1 MNYSNI
7 SDYLFKVQSQ
17 GRYSL
22 TLDELRKNIDSS
34 DKALLQNLHR
44 LKSKNQLAQIRKEF
58 YVIIPPQYS
67 HRGTLPAILFLDD
80 MMKYLKREYYLGLYS
95 AAALHGAGHQQ
106 PMESQVM
113 IHKPALRAIK
123 NKKQAITF
131 VTRKNWK
138 SGWIDL
144 KKTESGYINVS
155 SPELTA
161 IDLVH
166 HHKKIGGLNRIIPI
180 LEDLSESM
188 KVYKLSGIANGS
200 TLPAIQRLGYM
211 LEQLGE
217 EKLSNALA
225 KTIKKKKANIVSL
238 SLSYKSKEGRLNK
251 KWNLII
257 NAELDI

>member
-1 MNYSNI
+1 VNYSNI

-22 TLDELRKNIDSS
+22 TLDELRKNIDSF

-67 HRGTLPAILFLDD
+67 HRGTLPSILFLDD

-95 AAALHGAGHQQ
+95 AAAIHGAGHQQ
-106 PMESQVM
+106 PMESQVI

-138 SGWIDL
+138 SEWVDL
-144 KKTESGYINVS
+144 KNTESGYINVS

-161 IDLVH
+161 IDLIH

-188 KVYKLSGIANGS
+188 KVYKLSSIANES
-200 TLPAIQRLGYM
+200 ALPAIQRLGYM

-225 KTIKKKKANIVSL
+225 KTIKKNKTNTVSL
-238 SLSYKSKEGRLNK
+238 SLSYKSKDGIFNK
-251 KWNLII
+251 KWDLVI
-257 NAELDI
+257 NTELDI